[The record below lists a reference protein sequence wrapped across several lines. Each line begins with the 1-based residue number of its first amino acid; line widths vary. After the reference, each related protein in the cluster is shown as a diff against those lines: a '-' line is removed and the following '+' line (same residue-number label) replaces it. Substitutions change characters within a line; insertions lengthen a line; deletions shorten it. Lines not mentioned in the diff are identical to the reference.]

1 MKGNEIMRFFLY
13 FTLLSII
20 FIMSTGISLAL
31 IQQNSFVGAWLFD
44 EGGGQNVTDLTNK
57 NGIGKAFGGPK
68 WVQGKS
74 GTAIDFDGKD
84 DYLEIKL
91 PEVFNNMAKNDFTI
105 TYWANIQDIK
115 GSGDVWKRI
124 VEARF
129 DNTNYLQFDIQIND
143 GELGINVIVEG
154 IETTFITDLPIVAD
168 TWYYVTCTWEAS
180 KKSLKFYLDGVLQ
193 TKPGTTP
200 ASAGTQKILNI
211 GRRSDD
217 NPSTYFD
224 GIIDEFA
231 VLNVALSEEDIKAL
245 MNNGLNTYASVSPLD
260 KLANTW
266 SKIKLSDVTE
276 KR

>member
-1 MKGNEIMRFFLY
+1 MRFFLY